1 MQEHGVFSGIDPQ
14 SGPIAPESI
23 EQPRMNA
30 EVFPRLLGVDAV
42 RTGDVRDVDKLA
54 GDRRR
59 YRMGMIMLSRFFLH
73 ASHSLIAGWPELLV
87 LSTGPTATD
96 GS

>member
-1 MQEHGVFSGIDPQ
+1 MQEHGVLSGTDPH
-14 SGPIAPESI
+14 SGAVAPERV

-30 EVFPRLLGVDAV
+30 GVFPRLLGVNAV
-42 RTGDVRDVDKLA
+42 RRGQPRPGKTRGRSA
-54 GDRRR
+54 RC
-59 YRMGMIMLSRFFLH
+59 RMGMIRLWGFFLH
-73 ASHSLIAGWPELLV
+73 ASHSLIAGSPELSV